1 MAVAADHAEEATRL
15 HRRVHVQA
23 VAATVIHRAVAA
35 PIPAHRAVAEVRT
48 QVLLTG
54 AAARIQVP
62 QAGAAARIQGP
73 AAVQTAAVQSTTAG
87 QLPTE
92 ATLLEAIRAETT
104 TATIRTVHV
113 RQ

>member
-35 PIPAHRAVAEVRT
+35 PISAHRAVAEVRT

-54 AAARIQVP
+54 ATARIQD
-62 QAGAAARIQGP
+62 P

-92 ATLLEAIRAETT
+92 ATLLEANRAETA